1 MTLEDPIVIVGSAR
15 TPIGGFQRDLR
26 DSTAPELGAAVI
38 GAAPDRSGI
47 GLDAVEDTVF
57 VCVLPAGQG
66 RAPARQAAIGASL
79 PFATGATTSTRSA
92 VPQ

>member
-1 MTLEDPIVIVGSAR
+1 MTLEDPVVMLGSAR

-38 GAAPDRSGI
+38 GAAPNRSGI
-47 GLDAVEDTVF
+47 GVDAVEDTVF
-57 VCVLPAGQG
+57 GCVLPAGQG
-66 RAPARQAAIGASL
+66 RPPPMQTAIGASL